1 MRMNAAHTHP
11 FLALTTMTMNF
22 RNSVANRQSRR
33 TTIAGCLLLLVATA
47 TYGQSSPSGD
57 VATVTRAQTASA
69 ARNWAEAAPL
79 WQQVVQ
85 SNPVNADYALNLATA
100 LFRAG
105 NYRDAIPA
113 YEKALDLGADFPSNM
128 AYNIACAYALLGDK
142 EKALE
147 WLSKSFNMGF
157 RNLELARTDSDL
169 ASLHGDP
176 RFQQLVGLP
185 DISRMSRDEGW
196 RTDLALLA
204 REVRRKG
211 YAQGVYRA
219 LSQKDFD
226 DSVRKLNDAVPTLSD
241 GQILVGMMRLLK
253 SVGDGH
259 TGILRPPAQQD
270 YALAL
275 PLQFYLFKEGL
286 FIIGADPRYKD
297 LLGAQVVRFGGRSI
311 EEVMSALDPVISRDN
326 DLWPSQLAPYRMR
339 SLPLLNALGV
349 VSDIHKV
356 SLDIV
361 DAGGN
366 RRVAVVEADASNPD
380 IWNQFPAAWL
390 TYAQTLGT
398 PLPLYLKNTTS
409 NYWFEYDAASKVI
422 YFQFNRVLNDA
433 NESLAAFSERLFRF
447 INEHDVSK
455 LVIDMR
461 WNNGGNT
468 FLSRTLVNRIIRSDK
483 VNQSGKLFV
492 IIGRRTFSAA
502 QNTATYFERY
512 TSAIFV
518 GEPTGSSPNFV
529 GEETPFSLPY
539 SKILANVS
547 DLYWESSWP
556 QDHRKWIAPQM
567 YVPPTFAAYRTNR
580 DAALEAILAFH

>member
-1 MRMNAAHTHP
+1 MMNLSNSLASRQYGRAA
-11 FLALTTMTMNF
+11 FAL
-22 RNSVANRQSRR
+22 
-33 TTIAGCLLLLVATA
+33 CLLLLSATV
-47 TYGQSSPSGD
+47 TRGQSSPGGD
-57 VATVTRAQTASA
+57 IGTLTRAQAATA

-79 WQQVVQ
+79 WQLVVQ
-85 SNPVNADYALNLATA
+85 RNPVNADYALNLATA

-142 EKALE
+142 EKALA
-147 WLSKSFNMGF
+147 WLSKSFDMGF
-157 RNLELARTDSDL
+157 RNLELARTDPDL
-169 ASLHGDP
+169 ASLHGDA

-226 DSVRKLNDAVPTLSD
+226 DSVRKLNDAVPKLSD
-241 GQILVGMMRLLK
+241 GQIVVGMMRLLK

-259 TGILRPPAQQD
+259 TGILRPPAQAD

-311 EEVMSALDPVISRDN
+311 EDVMSALDPVISRDN
-326 DLWPSQLAPYRMR
+326 DLWPTQVAPYRMR

-349 VSDIHKV
+349 TSDIHKI

-361 DAGGN
+361 DASGN
-366 RRVAVVEADASNPD
+366 RRAAIVEADANNPD
-380 IWNQFPAAWL
+380 IWNQFPASWL
-390 TYAQTLGT
+390 TYAQTLGA

-409 NYWFEYDAASKVI
+409 NYWFEYDPASKVV

-433 NESLAAFSERLFRF
+433 NESLAAFSDRLYRF

-468 FLSRTLVNRIIRSDK
+468 YLSRPLLNRIIRSDK
-483 VNQSGKLFV
+483 VNQRGKLFV

-512 TSAIFV
+512 TNAIFV

-539 SKILANVS
+539 SKIVANVS

-556 QDHRKWIAPQM
+556 QDHRKWIAPQI
-567 YVPPTFAAYRTNR
+567 YVPPTFAAYRANR
-580 DAALEAILAFH
+580 DPALEAIQALP

>member
-1 MRMNAAHTHP
+1 MMNLSNS
-11 FLALTTMTMNF
+11 LA
-22 RNSVANRQSRR
+22 SRQYGRP
-33 TTIAGCLLLLVATA
+33 AFALCLLLLSATA
-47 TYGQSSPSGD
+47 TRGQNSPGGD
-57 VATVTRAQTASA
+57 IGTLTRAQAASA

-79 WQQVVQ
+79 WQKLVQ

-100 LFRAG
+100 LFRAR

-147 WLSKSFNMGF
+147 WLSKSFDMGF

-169 ASLHGDP
+169 ASLHGDA
-176 RFQQLVGLP
+176 RFQQIVGLP
-185 DISRMSRDEGW
+185 DVSRMSRDEGW

-204 REVRRKG
+204 REVKRKG
-211 YAQGVYRA
+211 YAQGITRA
-219 LSQKDFD
+219 LPLKDFN
-226 DSVRKLNDAVPTLSD
+226 DSVRKLNDAVPQLSD
-241 GQILVGMMRLLK
+241 GQILVGMMKLLR
-253 SVGDGH
+253 SLGDGH
-259 TGILRPPAQQD
+259 TGILRPPAQPD

-286 FIIGADPRYKD
+286 FIIGADPPYKD

-311 EEVMSALDPVISRDN
+311 EEIMSALDPVISRDN
-326 DLWPSQLAPYRMR
+326 DLWPSQVAPYRMR

-349 VSDIHKV
+349 ASDIHKI

-361 DAGGN
+361 DARGN
-366 RRVAVVEADASNPD
+366 RRSTVVEADASNPE
-380 IWNQFPAAWL
+380 IWNQFPASWL

-409 NYWFEYDAASKVI
+409 NYWFEYDPASKVV

-447 INEHDVSK
+447 INEHDVSR

-483 VNQSGKLFV
+483 VNQPGKLFV

-502 QNTATYFERY
+502 QNTATFFERY
-512 TSAIFV
+512 TNAIFV

-556 QDHRKWIAPQM
+556 QDHRRWIAPQI
-567 YVPPTFAAYRTNR
+567 YVPPTFAAYRANR
-580 DAALEAILAFH
+580 DLALEAIQAFH